1 MFGKLTLSICNDLK
15 HNNSDSISSVLKILK
30 VHVKGLQFFSP
41 LVFNDPIF
49 ESAQCSL
56 CQICV

>member
-49 ESAQCSL
+49 ESAQ
-56 CQICV
+56 